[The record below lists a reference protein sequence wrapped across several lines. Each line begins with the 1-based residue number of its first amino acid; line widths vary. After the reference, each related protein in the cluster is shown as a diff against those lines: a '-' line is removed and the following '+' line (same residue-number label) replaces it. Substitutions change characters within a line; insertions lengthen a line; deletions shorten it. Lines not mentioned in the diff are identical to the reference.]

1 MERDSKYQIL
11 TEEYWL
17 IVIAV
22 DNLLDIKVMNY
33 TTDKIS
39 KFKSQVVFDTNN
51 PLLFCFQ
58 SNIEVLTMLKS
69 GNNYYI
75 DFVNRLFIIK
85 WKMVADG
92 FEKNIFLPFKLNNEK
107 LTEVEEL
114 KC

>member
-1 MERDSKYQIL
+1 
-11 TEEYWL
+11 
-17 IVIAV
+17 
-22 DNLLDIKVMNY
+22 
-33 TTDKIS
+33 
-39 KFKSQVVFDTNN
+39 
-51 PLLFCFQ
+51 
-58 SNIEVLTMLKS
+58 MLKG
-69 GNNYYI
+69 GNNYHI